1 MMARVWSRILSYY
14 GQKVTLRRDGQ
25 EETVRAILQPILG
38 AGEEQEV
45 PTPLGR
51 ARRDRFLYLGPAG
64 HLLDEETV
72 VEWNGGEYRVRSAQL
87 AGWEICPHWWAMLY
101 PRDEVTQ

>member
-38 AGEEQEV
+38 AAE
-45 PTPLGR
+45 
-51 ARRDRFLYLGPAG
+51 
-64 HLLDEETV
+64 
-72 VEWNGGEYRVRSAQL
+72 
-87 AGWEICPHWWAMLY
+87 
-101 PRDEVTQ
+101 